1 MVWKSLFLKM
11 KFNTLDLH
19 GIKHS
24 DVKIEVEN
32 YLYLNQEDCPILI
45 ICGYSQKMISL
56 VEEVLVKIKSSFE
69 IGSGNNYGTIMVRSV

>member
-1 MVWKSLFLKM
+1 MELKFLFLKM

-19 GIKHS
+19 GIKHA

-45 ICGYSQKMISL
+45 ICGNSQKMISL
-56 VEEVLVKIKSSFE
+56 VEEVLLEIKSNFE
-69 IGSGNNYGTIMVRSV
+69 IGLGKNYGTIIVRSV

>member
-1 MVWKSLFLKM
+1 M

-19 GIKHS
+19 GIEHA

-45 ICGYSQKMISL
+45 ICGNSQKMISL
-56 VEEVLVKIKSSFE
+56 VEQTLIKINSSYE
-69 IGSGNNYGTIMVRSV
+69 IGTGVNYGTIMVRSV

>member
-32 YLYLNQEDCPILI
+32 YLYLNQEDNRLKYILTK
-45 ICGYSQKMISL
+45 YY
-56 VEEVLVKIKSSFE
+56 KIKKRMQLKNTHPPLSPF
-69 IGSGNNYGTIMVRSV
+69 

>member
-11 KFNTLDLH
+11 KLNTLDLH
-19 GIKHS
+19 GIKHA

-45 ICGYSQKMISL
+45 ICGNSQKMIS
-56 VEEVLVKIKSSFE
+56 
-69 IGSGNNYGTIMVRSV
+69 

>member
-1 MVWKSLFLKM
+1 M

-19 GIKHS
+19 GIKHA

-45 ICGYSQKMISL
+45 ICGNSQKMISL
-56 VEEVLVKIKSSFE
+56 VEEILKQIKSSYE
-69 IGSGNNYGTIMVRSV
+69 IGVGTNYGTIMVRSV